1 MIEKIIDFL
10 QRLFGSIQTKQNNA
24 EVDRQVAQAT
34 KEAQEDIDALDEH
47 RMAKKL
53 EELYRD

>member
-24 EVDRQVAQAT
+24 EVDRQVAQAI